1 MDKINVEAL
10 SDITNDL
17 LLRTRH
23 GPANI
28 NVKYL
33 HFICLAIDFVNS
45 NQCCSREEEINM
57 NDEMFLNGA
66 LSNSQ
71 HHIVHLT
78 LSVSAAMMFS
88 CYY

>member
-1 MDKINVEAL
+1 MDKIHGETL

-17 LLRTRH
+17 LWRARH
-23 GPANI
+23 GLATI

-33 HFICLAIDFVNS
+33 HFICFAIDFVNS
-45 NQCCSREEEINM
+45 NQCCSREEEINV

-71 HHIVHLT
+71 YHIVHLA
-78 LSVSAAMMFS
+78 LAVSAADV
-88 CYY
+88 